1 MKRSPKK
8 THENTLTIL
17 GSGTSG
23 GVPFIGCACKICRS
37 RNPKNK
43 RTRAS
48 AWFQVQ
54 SKSIVIDTGPDF
66 RLQALREKIS
76 RIDAVLY
83 THPHADHIHGIDD
96 LRSYN
101 FIQNE
106 PIPCYGNAWTCED
119 LPIKFSYIFKKS
131 PPKKPGDQAWGNL
144 TGYGEGGGIPM
155 LDLKLL
161 DPKLESIDIKGVSAQ
176 YIPHQHGS
184 RESLGYRIDSVAYI
198 ADCSYIP
205 PTSLDRLK
213 GLSALVLDCVRLE
226 PHRTHLNLDRALE
239 LIEQIKPQKAY
250 LTHLGH
256 EFDYENWMKK
266 LPRGVGLAYDGL
278 KIRF

>member
-1 MKRSPKK
+1 M
-8 THENTLTIL
+8 TIL

-23 GVPFIGCACKICRS
+23 GVPFIGCNCKICRS
-37 RNPKNK
+37 KDPKNK

-48 AWFQVQ
+48 VWFQVRG
-54 SKSIVIDTGPDF
+54 KSMVIDTGPDF
-66 RLQALREKIS
+66 RLQALREKIP

-106 PIPCYGNAWTCED
+106 PIQCFGNAWTCDE
-119 LPIKFSYIFKKS
+119 LPIKFSYIFRT
-131 PPKKPGDQAWGNL
+131 PPSKQAWGVH
-144 TGYGEGGGIPM
+144 TGYGEGGGVPM
-155 LDLKLL
+155 LELHR
-161 DPKLESIDIKGVSAQ
+161 LEEPYKPIDIKGIYVQ
-176 YIPHQHGS
+176 TIPHKHGS
-184 RESLGYRIDSVAYI
+184 RDSLGYRIDSVAYI

-205 PTSLDRLK
+205 PNSLEQLK

-239 LIEQIKPQKAY
+239 LIEEIKPQKAY

-256 EFDYENWMKK
+256 EFDYKSWMKK